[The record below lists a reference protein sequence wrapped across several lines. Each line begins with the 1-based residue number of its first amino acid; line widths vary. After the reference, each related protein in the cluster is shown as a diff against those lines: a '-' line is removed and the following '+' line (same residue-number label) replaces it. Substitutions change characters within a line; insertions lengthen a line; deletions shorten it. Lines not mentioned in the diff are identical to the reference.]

1 MFRCAGFETW
11 LIGIYHPGFDSNA
24 AAIGHSISGIDHEV
38 KNDLVDLDRGEIYR
52 RNVLV
57 EDVANFDIICKERN
71 NDVIKLSYGV
81 IEVQTSWIENFV
93 PAKPVNFV
101 YYYFTPFS

>member
-11 LIGIYHPGFDSNA
+11 LIGIYHPGFDCNA
-24 AAIGHSISGIDHEV
+24 AAIEHSLSGIEREV

-57 EDVANFDIICKERN
+57 EDVANFYIICKERN
-71 NDVIKLSYGV
+71 NGVVKLSYFV
-81 IEVQTSWIENFV
+81 IEVQTSWIENLV
-93 PAKPVNFV
+93 AAKPVKLV
-101 YYYFTPFS
+101 DE